1 MINIY
6 SAKFMNEATA
16 SLADKVIKTPVRETY
31 LFSSINI
38 LREMNNVIDENR
50 KQLFVQISEAESKEQ
65 ENKIFADYF
74 YKFKEIFQCF
84 TNKLNEMKS
93 RMIISCEN
101 KIETWHDLIE
111 DDGYI
116 SSFNKEF
123 TYNGWEFSHMDDNS
137 YPRLNLYKLYQKEF
151 DYLGKLMQDSSMGA
165 SSNAKLKIIATV
177 SNSFA
182 ASANN
187 KHWIKD
193 LITEMIDVDEKEITR
208 SYSES
213 IYNALRDKYEFTA
226 DKGLLYTCKENLIG
240 YENVTSAAITLCDN
254 LISEI
259 DKVSEDIASYLF
271 RNNEKKLKIKT
282 ETDGIIDRDYRLDTY
297 AMNQLDL
304 FLNTKI
310 TQVKNVLNVFCIAV
324 GIKFDTVVDYID
336 QSINILK
343 LAKENCMGCAEEPA
357 NDGNEPEVN
366 DGEGE
371 IPAEEPVEGEGE
383 TPAEEP
389 VDGEVETTEPAED
402 PDDDDDHDD
411 DDDDDDDDHDD
422 EFNMSDPNGEDKD
435 LEAISDDSEELEEAY
450 IFESELFEIELIQN
464 SLDMHQFV
472 REALLL
478 EEENGD
484 NNNQP
489 QSSNPNVD
497 KMAEKA
503 NLWQKIVSKLI
514 ALWKRF
520 KESIT
525 TMAGPRIEYLKKN
538 EKYIGMD
545 AKGEFKE
552 PIKLRFI
559 MNEQLLNKIH
569 TIIPDLDFD
578 KLEQYLGS
586 EQDFCKQFF
595 SDFYDEKG
603 EGSLSQSIQ
612 NKILVEDESKTKLE
626 VNGSGYKDALKDAFR
641 FCTNYQTMSDA
652 LKKQTEAF
660 ERAQRAAKNIFK
672 ESVTNS
678 NGFDQYFMELD
689 TKAADDSNKDAQQQ
703 GGSNGSEGNGGS
715 GESGAK
721 QNNGQSTKVTMYF
734 RICSQVLAAEMTVH
748 TKLFNEYFA
757 LCKWHIKQAGGG
769 SFSQGSEGNKS
780 EPKAEANDVQS
791 FD

>member
-84 TNKLNEMKS
+84 RNKLNEMKS

-101 KIETWHDLIE
+101 KIETWQDLIE

-116 SSFNKEF
+116 ASFNKEF
-123 TYNGWEFSHMDDNS
+123 SYSGWEFSHMDDNY

-151 DYLGKLMQDSSMGA
+151 DYLGKLMQDASMGA

-177 SNSFA
+177 SNNFA

-193 LITEMIDVDEKEITR
+193 LITEMIDVDEKEISR

-213 IYNALRDKYEFTA
+213 IYNALRDKHEFTA

-254 LISEI
+254 LLSEI
-259 DKVSEDIASYLF
+259 DRVAEDIASYLF

-282 ETDGIIDRDYRLDTY
+282 DTDGIIDRDYRLDTY

-343 LAKENCMGCAEEPA
+343 LAKENCMGDCTEEPA
-357 NDGNEPEVN
+357 NNEPTDGEGTSEEPTEDPV

-371 IPAEEPVEGEGE
+371 TTE
-383 TPAEEP
+383 PAEEP
-389 VDGEVETTEPAED
+389 VDGEEPTED
-402 PDDDDDHDD
+402 PVDEPEDDDT
-411 DDDDDDDDHDD
+411 DD
-422 EFNMSDPNGEDKD
+422 EFKMSDPNGEDKD
-435 LEAISDDSEELEEAY
+435 LDAISDDSEELEEAY

-478 EEENGD
+478 EEEND
-484 NNNQP
+484 NNQQS

-538 EKYIGMD
+538 EKYISMD

-552 PIKLRFI
+552 PIKLRFTP
-559 MNEQLLNKIH
+559 NEQLLNKIH
-569 TIIPDLDFD
+569 TAIPDLDFD

-586 EQDFCKQFF
+586 EEDFCKQYFN
-595 SDFYDEKG
+595 DFYADKG
-603 EGSLSQSIQ
+603 ENSFSQNIQ
-612 NKILVEDESKTKLE
+612 NKILGKEQELK
-626 VNGSGYKDALKDAFR
+626 VNDSGYKDAVKDGFK
-641 FCTNYQTMSDA
+641 FCINYETMSDA

-672 ESVTNS
+672 ESVTNN

-689 TKAADDSNKDAQQQ
+689 TKAADDSNKESQPTNGE
-703 GGSNGSEGNGGS
+703 GGEGT
-715 GESGAK
+715 K
-721 QNNGQSTKVTMYF
+721 QNNGQSSKVTMYF

-769 SFSQGSEGNKS
+769 SFTQNSEGNKS
-780 EPKAEANDVQS
+780 EPKTEGNDVQS